1 MIRLAAVAGLAALAV
16 AAPSRASA
24 QEVSPIQEIPPIGL
38 TATLS
43 YAIGG
48 ELGLAGDEDKGGSGV
63 SEIEATLGWELESL
77 NLRPEMGIVLG
88 LRPDT
93 NVALRPGV
101 RWILPRLPLQIRF
114 ALDASDARD
123 RSLQWRWLLVGVA
136 TEVRFTSVLGLFAEV
151 DTGAP
156 LSSEAGLP
164 LLVRGGATFR
174 F

>member
-1 MIRLAAVAGLAALAV
+1 MIRLASVAVLAALAV
-16 AAPSRASA
+16 AAPTRASA
-24 QEVSPIQEIPPIGL
+24 QERQQQQPTGL

-48 ELGLAGDEDKGGSGV
+48 ELGLSEDEDKGGAGV
-63 SEIEATLGWELESL
+63 SEIEATLGWEIESL
-77 NLRPEMGIVLG
+77 NLRPEVGVVLG
-88 LRPDT
+88 LNPDT
-93 NVALRPGV
+93 HVALRPGV
-101 RWILPRLPLQIRF
+101 RWILPSLPLQIRF

-136 TEVRFTSVLGLFAEV
+136 AEVRLTSVLGLFAGV
-151 DTGAP
+151 DSGVP

-164 LLVRGGATFR
+164 LLMRGGASFR